1 MRYYS
6 QHHLKQDQ
14 NGENGENYYKKQLSQ
29 VQKSELENAFKLVP
43 SEYFTE
49 QYRLDKS
56 IFKIST
62 AEEAALLNDGLN
74 KHLEI
79 VESNLVKNIS
89 EHFDFFTNAFNNFD
103 GMKEDLVVIS
113 EKAHSLKQCNQKLKE

>member
-1 MRYYS
+1 M
-6 QHHLKQDQ
+6 
-14 NGENGENYYKKQLSQ
+14 
-29 VQKSELENAFKLVP
+29 QKSELENAFKLVP
-43 SEYFTE
+43 SEYFTDH
-49 QYRLDKS
+49 YRLDKS

-62 AEEAALLNDGLN
+62 AEEAAKLNDGLN

-113 EKAHSLKQCNQKLKE
+113 EKAHSLKQCNQKLKEQTLNKMLKVYFL